1 MTRAI
6 VSSILSSLSTVQSEP
21 SLVSCFL
28 ILLLN
33 LGVECR
39 FQEYLVFS
47 TWLGWWLSFSFELSR
62 WGESLLAF
70 QWSPV
75 LAACCFCLASL
86 PHDIPG
92 KDQRDPRQNDY
103 TDFYIKR
110 IFPSSNRK
118 DRSQHLHGFLN
129 HWDGIGPFW
138 LGVNTLVWDHCCYV
152 WED

>member
-33 LGVECR
+33 LGIECW
-39 FQEYLVFS
+39 FQEFLAFGQ
-47 TWLGWWLSFSFELSR
+47 TWLGWWLSFSFELSQ
-62 WGESLLAF
+62 WGESLSTF

-75 LAACCFCLASL
+75 LAACCSCLASL
-86 PHDIPG
+86 PRDIPG
-92 KDQRDPRQNDY
+92 IEKNKKCSKHNNYKTTYSHLLTEKLIR
-103 TDFYIKR
+103 T
-110 IFPSSNRK
+110 
-118 DRSQHLHGFLN
+118 HLHGFLN
-129 HWDGIGPFW
+129 HWDGIGSFW
-138 LGVNTLVWDHCCYV
+138 LGVYTLVWDHRCYV